1 MSLLNWISGLFKPV
15 ADLVD
20 NVHTSTEEKL
30 KLRNEL
36 ASIQKQVH
44 DKVVE
49 LERTRLESLSKVEV
63 AESQST
69 HWLRAN
75 WRPLSS
81 LSLVACIMY
90 FALSKQPIPK
100 EIADLAEIFLSAYA
114 GGRSLEKIASVI
126 KGE

>member
-1 MSLLNWISGLFKPV
+1 MSILNWISGLFKPV

-30 KLRNEL
+30 KLKNEL
-36 ASIQKQVH
+36 ATIQKQVH

-49 LERTRLESLSKVEV
+49 LEQTRLQALSSVEV

-81 LSLVACIMY
+81 LTLVGTILY
-90 FALSKQPIPK
+90 LVFTKQPIPK
-100 EIADLAEIFLSAYA
+100 EISDLAEIFLGAYA
-114 GGRSLEKIASVI
+114 GGRSLEKIASLI
-126 KGE
+126 KGG